1 MVRRLLVVAATLI
14 GVAAV
19 VPAVPAQAIP
29 RCRDGYAC
37 LYQWWADAEHT
48 VFNGFLSID
57 CNGVA
62 TSSGRQTGFLV
73 FGDALCNGGNSDR

>member
-1 MVRRLLVVAATLI
+1 MVRRALVLAATLI
-14 GVAAV
+14 GVLAV

-29 RCRDGYAC
+29 HCRNGYAC
-37 LYQWWADAEHT
+37 LYQWWADSEHT
-48 VFNGFLSID
+48 VFNGFLSVD

-73 FGDALCNGGNSDR
+73 FGDALCGGINPDR